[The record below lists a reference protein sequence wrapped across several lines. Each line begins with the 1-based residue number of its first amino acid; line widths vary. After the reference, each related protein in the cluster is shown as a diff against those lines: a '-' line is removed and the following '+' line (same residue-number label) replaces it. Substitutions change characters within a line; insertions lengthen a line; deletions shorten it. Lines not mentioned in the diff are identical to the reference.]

1 MLHPQARALLDLM
14 IERGV
19 PPTHTLSVAEARR
32 FYRERRHIT
41 QPEPPPIDTVR
52 ALTAEG
58 PHGPIPLRL
67 YRHGPNTG
75 PSPVLVYFHGGGFTV
90 GSVAMGFAEVT
101 GLTRQYETLTYRHG
115 LSFAEG
121 EQIVRWRIDQF
132 SDMTLRRGV
141 VQGMPELREWLES
154 GELRNLTV
162 SLCDAEGT
170 PVVSWR
176 VQKAL
181 PVKLDAPALQ
191 ADSGLL
197 GGQQ

>member
-1 MLHPQARALLDLM
+1 MAHSLVLQAA
-14 IERGV
+14 
-19 PPTHTLSVAEARR
+19 S
-32 FYRERRHIT
+32 Y
-41 QPEPPPIDTVR
+41 
-52 ALTAEG
+52 
-58 PHGPIPLRL
+58 PLAAYNFR
-67 YRHGPNTG
+67 
-75 PSPVLVYFHGGGFTV
+75 VTV

-162 SLCDAEGT
+162 SLCDAAGT

-191 ADSGLL
+191 ADSNSAAVETLALKVAGITVETH
-197 GGQQ
+197 

>member
-1 MLHPQARALLDLM
+1 MAHSLVLQAA
-14 IERGV
+14 
-19 PPTHTLSVAEARR
+19 S
-32 FYRERRHIT
+32 Y
-41 QPEPPPIDTVR
+41 
-52 ALTAEG
+52 
-58 PHGPIPLRL
+58 PLAAYNFR
-67 YRHGPNTG
+67 
-75 PSPVLVYFHGGGFTV
+75 VTV

-162 SLCDAEGT
+162 SLCDATGT

-191 ADSGLL
+191 ADSNSAAVETLALKVAGITVETN
-197 GGQQ
+197 